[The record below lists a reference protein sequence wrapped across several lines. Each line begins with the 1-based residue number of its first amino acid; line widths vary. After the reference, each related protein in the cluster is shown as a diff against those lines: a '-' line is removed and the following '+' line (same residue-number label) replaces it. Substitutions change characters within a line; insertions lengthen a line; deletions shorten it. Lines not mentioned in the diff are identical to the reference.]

1 MTPLDV
7 IKIRLQGHGGAN
19 LHTASETFFKI
30 LRTEGWPSLYRGFL
44 PTMAMSLPGT
54 VVYFVGYERVRDF
67 LLLENQDERIIR
79 SEVVPLISGAIA
91 RVFAATAV
99 SPLELIR
106 TRMQFK
112 GLEAGKLKPVTLE
125 LAQSI
130 RTDGTK
136 VLWRGLHPTLWR
148 DVPFSAIYWSVLEPT
163 KSKLTR
169 MITNYQRH
177 EPTWIQNTAISFGCG
192 AISGAIAAAITTPFD
207 VAKTRQQL
215 ILHDVPSST
224 RKQNGCP
231 STTWKQLKE
240 IWREDKW
247 RGLTRG
253 MGPRVAK
260 VAPACAI
267 MIGSYEFGK
276 SVLQ

>member
-1 MTPLDV
+1 MDV
-7 IKIRLQGHGGAN
+7 VKVRLQGQGGTN
-19 LHTASETFFKI
+19 LHTASETVFKI
-30 LRTEGWPSLYRGFL
+30 LRTEGWLSLYRGFL

-54 VVYFVGYERVRDF
+54 VIYFVGYERVRDI
-67 LLLENQDERIIR
+67 LTEKESKIR
-79 SEVVPLISGAIA
+79 GEVIPLISGAMA
-91 RVFAATAV
+91 RIFAATAV

-112 GLEAGKLKPVTLE
+112 GMESGKFLPVTLE
-125 LAQSI
+125 LNKSI
-130 RTDGTK
+130 RKEGLK
-136 VLWRGLHPTLWR
+136 VLWRGLNPTLWR
-148 DVPFSAIYWSVLEPT
+148 DVPFSAIYWSILEPS
-163 KSKLTR
+163 KSEITR
-169 MITNYQRH
+169 ILSKSQGHDLNWLQT
-177 EPTWIQNTAISFGCG
+177 TSISFGCG
-192 AISGAIAAAITTPFD
+192 AFSGAIAAALTTPFD

-215 ILHDVPSST
+215 FL
-224 RKQNGCP
+224 KQDPVKSKIGSNRTCP
-231 STTWKQLKE
+231 STTWNQLKE

-276 SVLQ
+276 AILE